1 VSRFVA
7 LSLAVLAPDLNTPA
21 KWLTGA
27 LAIAGSALAWRFAAW
42 LYADFVRPRLDRFV
56 RDSRLRSGAD
66 DDAITLGIL
75 SRNGGAFDD
84 HIIGALDREAER
96 FATAVGDA
104 LTARSPSARA
114 KCAARSKSCARSC
127 SADRPRGST
136 SAGTARCAAPRTP
149 PPPR

>member
-104 LTARSPSARA
+104 LTARPRRTVRSSVSACSR
-114 KCAARSKSCARSC
+114 ARSSKRRS
-127 SADRPRGST
+127 SARGST
-136 SAGTARCAAPRTP
+136 NRKRRSTP
-149 PPPR
+149 S